1 MKTLMHKRGNLLRG
15 NQRVLTVSLLLA
27 TLAACQKNVDKPKL
41 DDAAAST
48 ELVSTQATGSL
59 IWSENADASS
69 FLSSYITLQTATS
82 YGCTASTQQVFSGTK
97 SVRFELHDT
106 DPESHSGTRAEIA
119 TPNATTNDLWYSYAL
134 FIPAAQYKPE
144 ADDEIISQWHGGGG
158 ATPALCVRTK
168 SGHIYLRVMGDTWI
182 DLGAIDYDKWHA
194 YVYHIK
200 HSAGSDGSIQIW
212 RDGQQILNR
221 AGQNMYAITGD
232 YHLPQWKVGVYKS
245 DWNGSATT
253 STNLRVLYMDDIK
266 YGNGTATYSLMAPTG
281 TTTPS
286 NPTTPSDPGNT
297 QPTTPPSSISVT
309 GFSLV
314 NSATEKE
321 VKTITNGSTI
331 SLSSLSLTKANIR
344 AVTSGTIANVKFEL
358 SGKQSLTS
366 TDAAAPYA
374 LNGDDGKGNYSYGNW
389 APPALGTYTLKATPY
404 DAKGVAGT
412 PMTITFTFSK

>member
-1 MKTLMHKRGNLLRG
+1 MHKRGNLLRG

-27 TLAACQKNVDKPKL
+27 TLAACQKNVTEPKV

-48 ELVSTQATGSL
+48 EQVSTKATGSL

-69 FLSSYITLQTATS
+69 FLNTYITLQSATS
-82 YGCTASTQQVFSGTK
+82 YGVTASTEQVFNGTK

-134 FIPAAQYKPE
+134 YIPAAQYKPE
-144 ADDEIISQWHGGGG
+144 ADDEIITQWHGGGS

-168 SGHIYLRVMGDTWI
+168 SDHMYLRIMGSTWV
-182 DLGAIDYDKWHA
+182 DLGAIDHDKWHA
-194 YVYHIK
+194 YVYHMK
-200 HSAGSDGSIQIW
+200 HSAGSDGLIQIW
-212 RDGQQILNR
+212 RDGVKIMDR
-221 AGQNMYAITGD
+221 SGQNMYALTGSF
-232 YHLPQWKVGVYKS
+232 HLPQWKVGVYKS

-253 STNLRVLYMDDIK
+253 STNLRVLFMDDIK
-266 YGNGTATYSLMAPTG
+266 YGNGTATYDLMAPTG
-281 TTTPS
+281 KTGSTT
-286 NPTTPSDPGNT
+286 PTTPSDPGNS
-297 QPTTPPSSISVT
+297 QPTTPTTPTNTGINIT

-321 VKTITNGSTI
+321 VKTITSGASI
-331 SLSSLSLTKANIR
+331 SLSSLSLTKGNIR

-358 SGKQSLTS
+358 SGAQSLTS

-374 LNGDDGKGNYSYGNW
+374 LQGDDGKGNYYYGNW

-404 DAKGVAGT
+404 DAKGVAGASK
-412 PMTITFTFSK
+412 TITFTFVK